1 MVLCG
6 VAQAVSSSV
15 AVPRQSASAAW
26 CRVGGRE
33 RMGGVCRRGLVC
45 GALGRRWLGL
55 GGCVIES

>member
-33 RMGGVCRRGLVC
+33 RMGGVCRMGMVC
-45 GALGRRWLGL
+45 GALGRG
-55 GGCVIES
+55 

>member
-1 MVLCG
+1 MLCG

-33 RMGGVCRRGLVC
+33 RVGGVCRRGVGW

-55 GGCVIES
+55 GGRGIES